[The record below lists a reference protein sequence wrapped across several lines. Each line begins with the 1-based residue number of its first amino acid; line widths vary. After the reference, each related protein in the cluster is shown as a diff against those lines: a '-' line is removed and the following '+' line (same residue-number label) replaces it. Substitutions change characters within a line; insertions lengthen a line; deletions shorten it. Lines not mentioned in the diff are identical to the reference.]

1 MCIRIQRT
9 VAAAV
14 VAAGISL
21 VYGCDSGSLPLA
33 VISDAD
39 PASEETESAGTDIS
53 GDTSPDTGTE
63 AGSDTESDASGDTD
77 IGDIDDSAGSDSE
90 DTASEA
96 ITDSETSTDNE
107 AGSVDE
113 AITDSETS
121 TGNEAGSVDEAIID
135 SETSTDNE
143 AGSVDEAITDN
154 EASTDSETGGDNGG
168 DTGAPVAAFEAEYR
182 ATFVATWSADTHPIN
197 FPGNPHFSPLT
208 GAVHSE
214 QSVFWEMGQ
223 NATDGIEL
231 MAETGAT
238 SILLT
243 EVQSVVDEGRALS
256 SIEGGGVGESPGSTS
271 VEFTVNRDY
280 PLVTLV
286 SMLAPSP
293 DWFIGVNSLQMID
306 ENGDFRPLITIDL
319 NLYDSGTDGG
329 TRYTS
334 ADADI
339 PRSPIDLVNSFPLDS
354 DFQGGQPFV
363 GQLTLELIQ

>member
-96 ITDSETSTDNE
+96 ITDSETSTGN
-107 AGSVDE
+107 E

-154 EASTDSETGGDNGG
+154 EASTDSETGGDTGG

>member
-113 AITDSETS
+113 AITD
-121 TGNEAGSVDEAIID
+121 
-135 SETSTDNE
+135 
-143 AGSVDEAITDN
+143 N
-154 EASTDSETGGDNGG
+154 EASTDSETGGDTGG